1 MNAQTSDPNA
11 RPEPH
16 RLDLPAYYE
25 RLRLPGPVP
34 RTIDGLRALHR
45 AHAAAIPFE
54 NLDIHLD
61 RPIRIDLPSVEA
73 KLVRG
78 RRGGYCFEQNA
89 LFAAVLEAH
98 GWTVHRW
105 TARVR
110 VGPPVPRPRTHMM
123 LAVETEAGR
132 VLCDVGFGAESI
144 AEPMP
149 LQPGTVA
156 EQGPWRHRLMREEG
170 GPWVLQLARE
180 AAWEDQYA
188 FTEEPQIEADYE
200 MANFY
205 TSTYPSSRFRTT
217 ITAQRNLPG
226 CKLTLRNLD
235 FTIDEGR
242 GAVTR
247 RIEPE
252 ALGALLRER
261 FDLHFSEEE
270 AARLAEVAARAQGPA
285 RASI

>member
-1 MNAQTSDPNA
+1 MNAHTSDADADPGL
-11 RPEPH
+11 EPSP
-16 RLDLPAYYE
+16 LDLRAYYE
-25 RLRLPGPVP
+25 RLGLPGPVP
-34 RTIDGLRALHR
+34 RTAEGLRTLHR

-54 NLDIHLD
+54 NLDIHLG

-98 GWTVHRW
+98 GWIVHRW

-110 VGPPVPRPRTHMM
+110 VGPPIPRPRTHMM

-149 LQPGTVA
+149 LDPGRVA
-156 EQGPWRHRLMREEG
+156 EQGPWRYRLVREEG
-170 GPWVLQLARE
+170 RLWVLQLARG
-180 AAWEDQYA
+180 AGWEDQYA

-205 TSTYPSSRFRTT
+205 TSTYPGSRFRTT

-235 FTIDEGR
+235 FTVDEGQ

-247 RIEPE
+247 RIEPQT
-252 ALGALLRER
+252 LGTLLRER
-261 FDLHFSEEE
+261 FDLHFSADE
-270 AARLAEVAARAQGPA
+270 AARLAAIAERAQG
-285 RASI
+285 STL

>member
-1 MNAQTSDPNA
+1 MGD
-11 RPEPH
+11 
-16 RLDLPAYYE
+16 LDFDAYAE
-25 RLRLPGPVP
+25 RIGYRGTHTP
-34 RTIDGLRALHR
+34 TADALEGIVL
-45 AHAAAIPFE
+45 AHAIRIPFE
-54 NLDIHLD
+54 NLDIHLR
-61 RPIRIDLPSVEA
+61 RPIELEPARVFD
-73 KLVRG
+73 KLVVR

-98 GWTVHRW
+98 GWIVHRW

-110 VGPPVPRPRTHMM
+110 VGPPIPRPRTHMM

-149 LQPGTVA
+149 LDPGRVA
-156 EQGPWRHRLMREEG
+156 EQGPWRYRLVREEG
-170 GPWVLQLARE
+170 RLWVLQLARG
-180 AAWEDQYA
+180 AGWEDQYA

-205 TSTYPSSRFRTT
+205 TSTYPGSRFRTT

-235 FTIDEGR
+235 FTVDEGQ

-247 RIEPE
+247 RIEPQT
-252 ALGALLRER
+252 LGTLLRER
-261 FDLHFSEEE
+261 FDLHFSADE
-270 AARLAEVAARAQGPA
+270 AARLAAIAERAQG
-285 RASI
+285 STL